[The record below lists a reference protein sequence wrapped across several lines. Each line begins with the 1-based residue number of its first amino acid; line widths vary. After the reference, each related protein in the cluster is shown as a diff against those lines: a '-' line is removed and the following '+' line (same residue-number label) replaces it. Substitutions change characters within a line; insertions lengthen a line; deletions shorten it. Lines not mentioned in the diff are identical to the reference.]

1 MGLSRQ
7 SAPGLVRIPFRTG
20 QIGRRLP
27 LSAITFLFLAAPV
40 ALAAQQAEPIA
51 SPTQASPPE
60 RVDLLAQ
67 SREIASENAEGELE
81 NCSETDEATLISGEI
96 VVCRR
101 SRDDTATYGFDKK
114 AWEERYAAETR
125 GADPVDVA
133 GPGIF
138 RGAPTIGGLCIPG
151 LQKCPP
157 PPAIVVDFAALPEA
171 PPGSDAERRHARS
184 ASPARFCG
192 RGRGRARQSRRI
204 GSTSG
209 AAVRLSDPSSR
220 SSALAT
226 QRSGPSCVTM
236 ATSTSPPS

>member
-1 MGLSRQ
+1 M
-7 SAPGLVRIPFRTG
+7 P
-20 QIGRRLP
+20 LP
-27 LSAITFLFLAAPV
+27 AIACLLLAAPV

-51 SPTQASPPE
+51 PPTQASPPD
-60 RVDLLAQ
+60 RIDLLAQ

-101 SRDDTATYGFDKK
+101 SRDDTAAYGFDKK
-114 AWEERYAAETR
+114 AWQERYAAETR

-138 RGAPTIGGLCIPG
+138 RGAPTVGGLCIPG

-171 PPGSDAERRHARS
+171 PPGSDADRIARGLPPLGRDGPRLPLPPAQNADRLDLPPPPDFADEDEAAPVSPEGS
-184 ASPARFCG
+184 AAPA
-192 RGRGRARQSRRI
+192 APQ
-204 GSTSG
+204 
-209 AAVRLSDPSSR
+209 
-220 SSALAT
+220 
-226 QRSGPSCVTM
+226 
-236 ATSTSPPS
+236 

>member
-171 PPGSDAERRHARS
+171 PPGSDADRIARGLLPLPPAQNADTLDLPPPPDFADEDEAAPVSPEGS
-184 ASPARFCG
+184 AAPA
-192 RGRGRARQSRRI
+192 APQ
-204 GSTSG
+204 
-209 AAVRLSDPSSR
+209 
-220 SSALAT
+220 
-226 QRSGPSCVTM
+226 
-236 ATSTSPPS
+236 

>member
-27 LSAITFLFLAAPV
+27 LPAITFLFLAAPV

-138 RGAPTIGGLCIPG
+138 RGAPTVGGLCIPG

-171 PPGSDAERRHARS
+171 PPGSDADRIARGLPPLGRDGPRLPLPPAQNADTLDLPPPPDFADEDEAAPVSPEGS
-184 ASPARFCG
+184 AAPA
-192 RGRGRARQSRRI
+192 APQ
-204 GSTSG
+204 
-209 AAVRLSDPSSR
+209 
-220 SSALAT
+220 
-226 QRSGPSCVTM
+226 
-236 ATSTSPPS
+236 

>member
-1 MGLSRQ
+1 M
-7 SAPGLVRIPFRTG
+7 P
-20 QIGRRLP
+20 LP
-27 LSAITFLFLAAPV
+27 AIACLFLAAPL

-51 SPTQASPPE
+51 PATQASPPD
-60 RVDLLAQ
+60 RIDLLAQ

-101 SRDDTATYGFDKK
+101 TPDDTAAYGFDKK

-138 RGAPTIGGLCIPG
+138 RGAPTVGSLCIPG

-157 PPAIVVDFAALPEA
+157 PPAIVVDFAALPDA
-171 PPGSDAERRHARS
+171 PPGSDADRIARGLPPLGRDGPRLPPPTS
-184 ASPARFCG
+184 QTADALDLPPPPDFADDGEAAVSPA
-192 RGRGRARQSRRI
+192 
-204 GSTSG
+204 GSEAP
-209 AAVRLSDPSSR
+209 AAPR
-220 SSALAT
+220 
-226 QRSGPSCVTM
+226 
-236 ATSTSPPS
+236 

>member
-27 LSAITFLFLAAPV
+27 LPAITFLFLAAPV

-138 RGAPTIGGLCIPG
+138 RGAPTVGGLCIPG

-171 PPGSDAERRHARS
+171 PPGSDADRIARGLPPLGRDGPRLPPPPAQNAETLDLPPPPDFAREDEDEAAPVSPEGS
-184 ASPARFCG
+184 AAPTAP
-192 RGRGRARQSRRI
+192 Q
-204 GSTSG
+204 
-209 AAVRLSDPSSR
+209 
-220 SSALAT
+220 
-226 QRSGPSCVTM
+226 
-236 ATSTSPPS
+236 

>member
-1 MGLSRQ
+1 M
-7 SAPGLVRIPFRTG
+7 P
-20 QIGRRLP
+20 LP
-27 LSAITFLFLAAPV
+27 AITCLFLAAPA

-171 PPGSDAERRHARS
+171 PPGSDADRISRGLPPLGRGAATTEAESAARAKQLGLPPVPGSSVSPSES
-184 ASPARFCG
+184 ASPEAEP
-192 RGRGRARQSRRI
+192 
-204 GSTSG
+204 
-209 AAVRLSDPSSR
+209 SD
-220 SSALAT
+220 
-226 QRSGPSCVTM
+226 
-236 ATSTSPPS
+236 